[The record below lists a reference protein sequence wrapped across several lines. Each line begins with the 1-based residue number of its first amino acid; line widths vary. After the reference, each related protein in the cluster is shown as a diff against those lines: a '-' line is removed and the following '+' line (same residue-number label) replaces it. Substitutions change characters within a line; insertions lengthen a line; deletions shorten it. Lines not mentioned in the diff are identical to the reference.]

1 MAGLTDLLTGANE
14 ARYTGWRGGARR
26 GRMVGIPAAH
36 DRTSTSLD
44 GRGINW
50 VSYLYKN
57 GGESPKG
64 LEDDRKHFFHEVSG
78 IVAAGSALLQ
88 VMLGPPPRPTPA
100 LCGPRTRKTKLSKN
114 YTNVITW

>member
-1 MAGLTDLLTGANE
+1 MRRVTPAG
-14 ARYTGWRGGARR
+14 RGGAAA

-36 DRTSTSLD
+36 DKTSTSLG

-64 LEDDRKHFFHEVSG
+64 LGGDRKHFFHEVSG
-78 IVAAGSALLQ
+78 VAASGSALPQVRLAAAALAHANTFCPRLQ
-88 VMLGPPPRPTPA
+88 ENLTFKV
-100 LCGPRTRKTKLSKN
+100 SS
-114 YTNVITW
+114 